1 MIYTKK
7 QHYLSRYIIK
17 RFLNDK
23 GKVDA
28 VLVNSIKRIV
38 VDINDICVENDF
50 YEDKSR
56 DGQYINRN
64 RTENKFAFM
73 ESELASKVDELFKI
87 LNDENYNDRLRNMY
101 ITGEWEYLS
110 VYLMLH
116 LTLVVIRTPKC
127 KEIIF
132 NKDELPLE
140 IKQVFYKELL
150 FGKEE
155 AKILASKQFQDKE
168 LDILFKVIEK
178 NADFNGGINELMNY
192 LVNNYYIEVYKAPVK
207 KKFFLSDNPIIVN
220 QIEGID
226 YFMPLSSNF
235 AIVMKKISS
244 SQQVKIS
251 ILPTA
256 SEKMVDGVNKM
267 IISNSSRVV
276 IVENMTSE
284 EFEFIRDNI
293 KYELCNTKE

>member
-1 MIYTKK
+1 MSYTKK
-7 QHYLSRYIIK
+7 QHYISRYIIK
-17 RFLNDK
+17 KFLNDK

-28 VLVNSIKRIV
+28 VLVDSIKRIV
-38 VDINDICVENDF
+38 RDSKDICVEKDF
-50 YEDKSR
+50 YEDKYR
-56 DGQYINRN
+56 DGEYIDRN
-64 RTENKFAFM
+64 RTENKFADM
-73 ESELASKVDELFKI
+73 ESELANKIEDLFEI
-87 LNDENYNDRLRNMY
+87 LNDENCNDRLRLMY
-101 ITGEWEYLS
+101 NTEEWEDLS

-116 LTLVVIRTPKC
+116 LTLVMIRTPKF

-140 IKQVFYKELL
+140 IKQVFYKEFL
-150 FGKEE
+150 FGEEE
-155 AKILASKQFQDKE
+155 AKILASKQFQGKE
-168 LDILFKVIEK
+168 LDIISKVIEK
-178 NADFNGGINELMNY
+178 NPDFNGGINVLMNY

-235 AIVMKKISS
+235 AIAMKKISWTK
-244 SQQVKIS
+244 QVSIS
-251 ILPTA
+251 TLPTV

-267 IISNSSRVV
+267 IIGNSTRVV
-276 IVENMTSE
+276 IVENMTRE

-293 KYELCNTKE
+293 ENKLCTTKE

>member
-1 MIYTKK
+1 MSYTKK
-7 QHYLSRYIIK
+7 QHYLSRYIINK
-17 RFLNDK
+17 FLNDR

-28 VLVNSIKRIV
+28 VLVDQIKRIV
-38 VDINDICVENDF
+38 IDSKDICVEKDF
-50 YEDKSR
+50 YEDKFR
-56 DGQYINRN
+56 DGGYIDRN
-64 RTENKFAFM
+64 RTENKFANM
-73 ESELASKVDELFKI
+73 ESELANRIEDLFEI
-87 LNDENYNDRLRNMY
+87 LNDDNCNDRLRHMY
-101 ITGEWEYLS
+101 NTGEWGGVS

-116 LTLVVIRTPKC
+116 LTLVMIRTPKY

-140 IKQVFYKELL
+140 IKQVFYKEFL

-155 AKILASKQFQDKE
+155 AKILASKHFQDKE
-168 LDILFKVIEK
+168 LDILFKIIET
-178 NADFNGGINELMNY
+178 NTDFNGGINVLMNH
-192 LVNNYYIEVYKAPVK
+192 LVNNYYIEIYKAPIK

-235 AIVMKKISS
+235 AVAMKKISWTK
-244 SQQVKIS
+244 QVNIS

-267 IISNSSRVV
+267 IIGNSTRVV
-276 IVENMTSE
+276 IVENMTKE
-284 EFEFIRDNI
+284 EFDFIRYNI
-293 KYELCNTKE
+293 ENKLCTTKE

>member
-1 MIYTKK
+1 MSYTKK
-7 QHYLSRYIIK
+7 QHYISRYIIK
-17 RFLNDK
+17 KFLNDK

-28 VLVNSIKRIV
+28 VLVDSIKRIV
-38 VDINDICVENDF
+38 RDSKDICVEKDF

-56 DGQYINRN
+56 DGGYIDRN
-64 RTENKFAFM
+64 RTENKFAVI
-73 ESELASKVDELFKI
+73 ESELANKVDDLFEI
-87 LNDENYNDRLRNMY
+87 LNDENCNDRLRDMY
-101 ITGEWEYLS
+101 INGEWEYLS
-110 VYLMLH
+110 CYLMLH
-116 LTLVVIRTPKC
+116 LTLAMIRTPKC

-155 AKILASKQFQDKE
+155 AEILATKQFQDKK
-168 LDILFKVIEK
+168 LNIMLKVIES
-178 NADFNGGINELMNY
+178 NIDFNGGINALMNH
-192 LVNNYYIEVYKAPVK
+192 LINNYFVEVYKAPSA

-226 YFMPLSSNF
+226 YFMPLSSKF
-235 AIVMKKISS
+235 AIVMKKIPW

-256 SEKMVDGVNKM
+256 SEKMVDGVNKL
-267 IISNSSRVV
+267 IIANSTRAI

-284 EFEFIRDNI
+284 EFEFIRNNI
-293 KYELCNTKE
+293 ENKLCTTKE

>member
-1 MIYTKK
+1 MGYTKK

-17 RFLNDK
+17 NFLNDK
-23 GKVDA
+23 EKVDA
-28 VLVNSIKRIV
+28 VLVDSIKQIV
-38 VDINDICVENDF
+38 VDSKDICVEKDF

-56 DGQYINRN
+56 DGKYIDRN
-64 RTENKFAFM
+64 RTENKFADM
-73 ESELASKVDELFKI
+73 ESELANKIEDLFEI
-87 LNDENYNDRLRNMY
+87 LNDENCNDRLRHMY

-110 VYLMLH
+110 FYLMLH
-116 LTLVVIRTPKC
+116 LTLVIIRTPKC
-127 KEIIF
+127 KEIVF

-140 IKQVFYKELL
+140 IKQIFYKEIL

-155 AKILASKQFQDKE
+155 AKILASKQFQGKD
-168 LDILFKVIEK
+168 LDVIFKVIE
-178 NADFNGGINELMNY
+178 NNTDFNGGINVLMNH

-226 YFMPLSSNF
+226 YFMPLSSSF
-235 AIVMKKISS
+235 AIAMKKIPCTK
-244 SQQVKIS
+244 QVNIS

-256 SEKMVDGVNKM
+256 SEKMVDGINKM
-267 IISNSSRVV
+267 IIGNSTRVV
-276 IVENMTSE
+276 IVENMMKE

-293 KYELCNTKE
+293 KNKICTTK

>member
-1 MIYTKK
+1 MSYTKK
-7 QHYLSRYIIK
+7 QHYLSRYIINK
-17 RFLNDK
+17 FLNDK

-28 VLVNSIKRIV
+28 VLVNPIKRIV
-38 VDINDICVENDF
+38 RDSKYICVEKDF

-56 DGQYINRN
+56 DGEYIDRN
-64 RTENKFAFM
+64 RAENKFADM
-73 ESELASKVDELFKI
+73 ESELANKIEDLFEI
-87 LNDENYNDRLRNMY
+87 LNDENCNDRLRLMY
-101 ITGEWEYLS
+101 NTEEWEDLS

-116 LTLVVIRTPKC
+116 LTLVMIRTPKF

-132 NKDELPLE
+132 YKDGLPLE
-140 IKQVFYKELL
+140 IKQVFYKEFL
-150 FGKEE
+150 FGEEE
-155 AKILASKQFQDKE
+155 AKILASKQFQGKD
-168 LDILFKVIEK
+168 LDIISKVIEK
-178 NADFNGGINELMNY
+178 NPDFNGGINVLMNY

-235 AIVMKKISS
+235 AIAMKKISWTK
-244 SQQVKIS
+244 QVNIS

-267 IISNSSRVV
+267 IIGNSTRVV
-276 IVENMTSE
+276 IVENMTRE

-293 KYELCNTKE
+293 ENKLCTTKE